1 MIMSSRGRGRRV
13 RKFGG
18 PRERAF
24 SLVELLV
31 VLGVIMV
38 VISLLMPALTSTRA
52 EANRRVCQAEMRQLA
67 IMVATY
73 CGESDGRFPFP
84 LRPRRDGNFESKS
97 GAIWTPVRAVAIANY
112 WPVAMFDDF
121 GRSMYHE
128 SLLCPNDQFSLGDRA
143 RTAAQLG
150 IPESEVQGP
159 GTRVLSNSLFLD
171 WRALSHNMLQWD
183 SRFLHVNA
191 IHDTQFPSQKA
202 MLIESE
208 PLHDPDYYHI
218 IDQTGEYIATLPD
231 PNRYHLM
238 IAAVDGSADWRL
250 TTDCVPGVEVPGLF
264 RALLSESGLSD
275 AEIDLN
281 IQQMRR
287 PEYFHWTKDGVR
299 GRDW

>member
-1 MIMSSRGRGRRV
+1 MSSRSRHKRIPKFRFPNERG
-13 RKFGG
+13 
-18 PRERAF
+18 F

-31 VLGVIMV
+31 VLGVVMII
-38 VISLLMPALTSTRA
+38 ISLLMPAIAGAKA
-52 EANRRVCQAEMRQLA
+52 EARRRVCQAEMRQLA
-67 IMVATY
+67 IMITTY
-73 CGESDGRFPFP
+73 CGESNGRFPFP
-84 LRPRRDGNFESKS
+84 LRPREDGNFESNG

-143 RTAAQLG
+143 RKAAQLG
-150 IPESEVQGP
+150 VPESEVQGT
-159 GTRVLSNSLFLD
+159 GERVLSDSLFLD
-171 WRALSHNMLQWD
+171 GRALSQNMDRWD
-183 SRFLHVNA
+183 DRFLHVNA
-191 IHDTQFPSQKA
+191 IHDAQFPSQKA

-208 PLHDPDYYHI
+208 PLHDPDYYHV
-218 IDQTGEYIATLPD
+218 IDETGEYIATLSD

-238 IAAVDGSADWRL
+238 VAAIDGSADWRL
-250 TTDCVPGVEVPGLF
+250 SIDCVPGVEVPGLF
-264 RALLSESGLSD
+264 RALLSELGLSD

-287 PEYFHWTKDGVR
+287 PEYLIWTRDGIR